1 MRLRG
6 LLIFVRERFTT
17 PKFNNKQ
24 LQQMSQQIEK
34 REEKLFGTKQNN
46 KKKKTKKLLREEVYM
61 VARND

>member
-1 MRLRG
+1 

-17 PKFNNKQ
+17 PNFNNKQ

-46 KKKKTKKLLREEVYM
+46 NKKNKEATQRGSIYGC
-61 VARND
+61 

>member
-1 MRLRG
+1 VRLRG

-17 PKFNNKQ
+17 PNFNNKQ

-46 KKKKTKKLLREEVYM
+46 NKKNKEATQRGSIYGC
-61 VARND
+61 

>member
-17 PKFNNKQ
+17 PNFNNKQ

-46 KKKKTKKLLREEVYM
+46 NKKNKEATQRGSIYGC
-61 VARND
+61 

>member
-1 MRLRG
+1 VRLRG

-17 PKFNNKQ
+17 PNFNNKQ

-34 REEKLFGTKQNN
+34 REEKLFGTKQN
-46 KKKKTKKLLREEVYM
+46 KKKTKKLLREEVYM

>member
-1 MRLRG
+1 VRLRG

-17 PKFNNKQ
+17 PNFNNKQ

-34 REEKLFGTKQNN
+34 REGKLFGTKQN
-46 KKKKTKKLLREEVYM
+46 KKKTKKLLREEVYM